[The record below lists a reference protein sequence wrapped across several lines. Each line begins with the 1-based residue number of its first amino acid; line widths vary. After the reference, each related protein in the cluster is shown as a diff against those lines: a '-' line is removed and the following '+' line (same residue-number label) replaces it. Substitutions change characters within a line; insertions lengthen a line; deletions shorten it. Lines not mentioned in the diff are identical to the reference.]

1 LRHAGLDLVRFE
13 PTGHPDA
20 KLKWLL
26 EARGVDLALDV
37 GANAGQFG
45 LALRRLGYRGR
56 ILSFEPMSSAFAV
69 LERRAVADGNWQ
81 AQRLAL
87 GDAEGTATLHVAGNS
102 WSSSLLGM
110 LPLHTKAAPDSAY
123 VAEEQVR
130 VTTLDAVLPGLAAQA
145 GSILLK
151 LDTQGYETRVL
162 AGARQSLERVQC
174 LHLEMSLA
182 PLYEG
187 EPVMCEMLARLEGM
201 GFYLV
206 GLEPRMW
213 DRDTGR
219 LLQVDG
225 LLARMPAA

>member
-1 LRHAGLDLVRFE
+1 
-13 PTGHPDA
+13 
-20 KLKWLL
+20 
-26 EARGVDLALDV
+26 
-37 GANAGQFG
+37 
-45 LALRRLGYRGR
+45 
-56 ILSFEPMSSAFAV
+56 
-69 LERRAVADGNWQ
+69 
-81 AQRLAL
+81 
-87 GDAEGTATLHVAGNS
+87 
-102 WSSSLLGM
+102 
-110 LPLHTKAAPDSAY
+110 